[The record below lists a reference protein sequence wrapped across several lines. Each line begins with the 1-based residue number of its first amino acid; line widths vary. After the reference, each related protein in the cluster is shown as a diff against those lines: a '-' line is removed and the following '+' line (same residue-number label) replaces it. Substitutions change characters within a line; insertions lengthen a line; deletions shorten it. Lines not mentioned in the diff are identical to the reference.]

1 MNTTESELTRSTK
14 RVVGVQVIVSIIVA
28 GLFLIKSPWASLSG
42 FYGGIAS
49 VVVALLLSQR
59 IKRATEAAQNNL
71 KESMAIL
78 YIGAVQRFALVA
90 VFLVIGIAIIKFDP
104 IAVCAGFAIAQLS
117 FVMGSRTKPYNK
129 RGQQF

>member
-1 MNTTESELTRSTK
+1 MNTTESELTRNTR

-28 GLFLIKSPWASLSG
+28 GLFLIKSPWASFSA

-78 YIGAVQRFALVA
+78 YIGAVQRFVLVA
-90 VFLVIGIAIIKFDP
+90 VFLVMGIALIKFDP
-104 IAVCAGFAIAQLS
+104 IAVCAGFALAQIS
-117 FVMGSRTKPYNK
+117 FVMGSGTKSYNK

>member
-14 RVVGVQVIVSIIVA
+14 RVVGFQVIVSIILA
-28 GLFLIKSPWASLSG
+28 GLFLIKSPWASFSAL
-42 FYGGIAS
+42 YGGFAS

-59 IKRATEAAQNNL
+59 VKRATEAAQNNL

-78 YIGAVQRFALVA
+78 YIGAVQRFLLVA
-90 VFLVIGIAIIKFDP
+90 VFLVIGIALVKFDP

-117 FVMGSRTKPYNK
+117 FIMGSRTKSYTK
-129 RGQQF
+129 RGQQY